1 MEVPIAGGPTRLR
14 VMSFNVR
21 GFSSPVDGRLRWS
34 RRAGLNAEVVRRQAP
49 DLLGVQELQAE
60 ALATYRDRLPGYGLV
75 LGPAAGTRRRPE
87 YNAVLYDPDRLEV
100 LHADG
105 FWLSET
111 PDVPSTAW
119 GSRNVRTAHGVTF
132 AVRGTGV
139 TFRHVN
145 THLDHWS
152 ALARA
157 RGTELVLRRT
167 DVELPTVVTGD
178 FNCPADSAPHRS
190 FLTEGFE
197 DTYLAVGGGRRPD
210 EATFHGFGG
219 IRSRVVRSFH
229 RARSGRAPL
238 RLDWILVGGREGAWT
253 VEASAIVRDRDPATG
268 APPSDH
274 DPVVADLRLEA
285 PQRPG
290 GTRQ

>member
-1 MEVPIAGGPTRLR
+1 MPIAGGPTRLR

-21 GFSSPVDGRLRWS
+21 GFSSPADGRHRWP
-34 RRAGLNAEVVRRQAP
+34 RRAALNADVVRSQAP
-49 DLLGVQELQAE
+49 DVLGVQELQAE
-60 ALATYRDRLPGYGLV
+60 ALATYRDQLSGYGLV

-87 YNAVLYDPDRLEV
+87 YNAILYDPDRLEV
-100 LHADG
+100 LDADG
-105 FWLSET
+105 FWLSQT

-152 ALARA
+152 GLARE
-157 RGTELVLRRT
+157 RGAELLLRRT
-167 DVELPTVVTGD
+167 DGGLPTVVTGD
-178 FNCPADSAPHRS
+178 FNCPPGSAPHRS
-190 FLTEGFE
+190 FLAEGFE
-197 DTYLAVGGGRRPD
+197 DTYLVVGGGGRRD

-219 IRSRVVRSFH
+219 VRSGIVRSFH
-229 RARSGRAPL
+229 RARTGRAPL
-238 RLDWILVGGREGAWT
+238 RLDWILAGGAGGPWN
-253 VEASAIVRDRDPATG
+253 VEAASIVRDRDPATG

-274 DPVVADLRLEA
+274 DPVVADLRLEG

>member
-1 MEVPIAGGPTRLR
+1 
-14 VMSFNVR
+14 MSFNVR

-34 RRAGLNAEVVRRQAP
+34 RRAGLNADVVRGQAP
-49 DLLGVQELQAE
+49 DVLGVQELQAE
-60 ALATYRDRLPGYGLV
+60 ALATYREQLPGYGLV

-87 YNAVLYDPDRLEV
+87 YNAILYDPDRLEV
-100 LHADG
+100 LDADG

-119 GSRNVRTAHGVTF
+119 GSRNIRTAH
-132 AVRGTGV
+132 GV

-152 ALARA
+152 ALARQ
-157 RGTELVLRRT
+157 RGAELLLRRA
-167 DVELPTVVTGD
+167 DGGLPTVVTGD

-190 FLTEGFE
+190 FLAEGFE
-197 DTYLAVGGGRRPD
+197 DTHLAAGGDGGQD

-219 IRSRVVRSFH
+219 VRSRVVRSFH
-229 RARSGRAPL
+229 RARTGRAPL
-238 RLDWILVGGREGAWT
+238 RLDWILVGGPGRAWS
-253 VEASAIVRDRDPATG
+253 VEAAAIVRDRDPATG

-274 DPVVADLRLEA
+274 DPVVADLRLEG

>member
-1 MEVPIAGGPTRLR
+1 VEVPIADGPTRLR

-34 RRAGLNAEVVRRQAP
+34 RRAGLNADVVRRWAP
-49 DLLGVQELQAE
+49 DVLGVQELQAE
-60 ALATYRDRLPGYGLV
+60 ALATYRERLPGYGLV
-75 LGPAAGTRRRPE
+75 LGPTAGTRRRPE
-87 YNAVLYDPDRLEV
+87 YNAILYDRDRLEV
-100 LHADG
+100 LDAEG

-111 PDVPSTAW
+111 PEVPSTAW

-139 TFRHVN
+139 IFRHVN

-157 RGTELVLRRT
+157 RGVELLLRRT
-167 DVELPTVVTGD
+167 DGDLPTVVTGD

-190 FLTEGFE
+190 FLAEGFE
-197 DTYLAVGGGRRPD
+197 DTHLAVGGGGHRD

-219 IRSRVVRSFH
+219 VRSRVVRSFH
-229 RARSGRAPL
+229 RARNGRAPL
-238 RLDWILVGGREGAWT
+238 RLDWILVGGPEGAWS

-274 DPVVADLRLEA
+274 DPVVADLRLEG
-285 PQRPG
+285 PQRPS